1 MVSEA
6 QNTGATAVGS
16 GEPLA
21 IIAGGGS
28 FPAAVADA
36 VKRRNRRP
44 VIFAVRGWADPK
56 VIERYAHHWIAFGQ
70 AGRFFR
76 LANAEGCR
84 EAVFIGTSLRPALTQ
99 IRPDW
104 RMLRLMPRI
113 AAAFRGG
120 DDRLLSSIA
129 ALFEEEGMRI
139 IGVADVAPEIIV
151 PVGTLGRHAPS
162 ERDRADISYGFELIA
177 ALGAFDIGQAVVVA
191 DRHVVAVEASEGTD
205 NMLMRVAQLRS
216 DGRLTK
222 PRGVGV
228 LVKAP
233 KPGQDRR
240 FDLPAIGPRTIE
252 HVARAGL
259 GGLAVAAGSAI
270 VAEPDKTSAAAD
282 HAGIFFI
289 GVAPETSEARP

>member
-1 MVSEA
+1 MVAEA
-6 QNTGATAVGS
+6 QDTDAIAAGH

-28 FPAAVADA
+28 FPAAVAEA

-120 DDRLLSSIA
+120 
-129 ALFEEEGMRI
+129 
-139 IGVADVAPEIIV
+139 
-151 PVGTLGRHAPS
+151 
-162 ERDRADISYGFELIA
+162 
-177 ALGAFDIGQAVVVA
+177 
-191 DRHVVAVEASEGTD
+191 
-205 NMLMRVAQLRS
+205 
-216 DGRLTK
+216 
-222 PRGVGV
+222 
-228 LVKAP
+228 
-233 KPGQDRR
+233 
-240 FDLPAIGPRTIE
+240 
-252 HVARAGL
+252 
-259 GGLAVAAGSAI
+259 
-270 VAEPDKTSAAAD
+270 
-282 HAGIFFI
+282 
-289 GVAPETSEARP
+289 